1 MLRNTLNSLLLA
13 KVMTLITASEYFSIF
28 PTVHA
33 GIFDNFCKVTGGKEK
48 LFTSHLLKVTKQ
60 ILLKT
65 TAIGIECCKRG
76 GTELNSKNNR
86 GT

>member
-48 LFTSHLLKVTKQ
+48 LFTSHFVKSD
-60 ILLKT
+60 KT
-65 TAIGIECCKRG
+65 DFTQDYC
-76 GTELNSKNNR
+76 NR
-86 GT
+86 DRMLQKGRD